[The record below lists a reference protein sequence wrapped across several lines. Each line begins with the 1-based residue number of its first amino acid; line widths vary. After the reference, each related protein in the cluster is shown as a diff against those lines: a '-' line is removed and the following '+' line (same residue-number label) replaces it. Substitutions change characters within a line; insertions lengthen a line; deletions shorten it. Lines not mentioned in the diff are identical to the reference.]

1 MACCR
6 AGLPT
11 GVAAT
16 TAAPPFVT
24 DPVWNVSAVVRL
36 GPLGNDSFF
45 YVIAIVSD
53 GDTFVLRSQ
62 SPPLEKWH
70 RHFCSHTTAVLLC
83 VFCCVVVV
91 LGRAVTRNAETLG
104 YLKKKKQT
112 NNLLIDFLKNV
123 FLSKSWIH
131 TELFGKFLCC
141 YCAATKWN

>member
-1 MACCR
+1 MSHRSLSPNRCDRSDALWVACR

-16 TAAPPFVT
+16 TAVPPFVT

-62 SPPLEKWH
+62 SPPLKSGIVTSAPT
-70 RHFCSHTTAVLLC
+70 RLPYSC
-83 VFCCVVVV
+83 VFSVVSSSFWVEQ
-91 LGRAVTRNAETLG
+91 LPETLKP
-104 YLKKKKQT
+104 LD
-112 NNLLIDFLKNV
+112 I
-123 FLSKSWIH
+123 
-131 TELFGKFLCC
+131 
-141 YCAATKWN
+141 